1 MSFSDIF
8 KTQDEKDAQFNE
20 AFILAL
26 VHRLR
31 TPLNG
36 ARWALDTFMSSGD
49 SDASRKTL
57 HQCYDKIIN
66 AINMVNEIL
75 KISEINSKDGTVE
88 LDKSKINLC
97 EIVDSILD
105 NLDYLLKKKEVTL
118 EYDRM
123 QEPIYILG
131 DAKVLDIALTNL
143 FDNAIRYSPK
153 GKVRISISGVNG
165 IAKLIIKDNG
175 IGIDKDDMRHI
186 FGKFFRGK
194 NAKII
199 DPNQSGIGLYAT
211 KKIIEIHGGKISL
224 HSDINSGTIVEV
236 NLPID

>member
-20 AFILAL
+20 AFILDL

-36 ARWALDTFMSSGD
+36 ARWALDSFMSSGD

-57 HQCYDKIIN
+57 HQGYDKIIN

-75 KISEINSKDGTVE
+75 KISEINSKDGRVE

-97 EIVDSILD
+97 EIVDGILD
-105 NLDYLLKKKEVTL
+105 NLDYLINKKEVVL
-118 EYDRM
+118 EYDRA

-131 DAKVLDIALTNL
+131 DAKVLDIALTN
-143 FDNAIRYSPK
+143 
-153 GKVRISISGVNG
+153 
-165 IAKLIIKDNG
+165 
-175 IGIDKDDMRHI
+175 
-186 FGKFFRGK
+186 
-194 NAKII
+194 
-199 DPNQSGIGLYAT
+199 
-211 KKIIEIHGGKISL
+211 
-224 HSDINSGTIVEV
+224 
-236 NLPID
+236 